1 VDLLVRLFSN
11 PEFWVGLA
19 LLVFIGLLIWLGVH
33 KTAGKALDAT
43 AEKIRGELAEA
54 ERLRQ
59 DAESLLASIRKDR
72 AEAERTAEQMLAN
85 AEAEAKRIES
95 EAHERLEEQI
105 KRQGELA
112 TRKIAQAE
120 AQALSEVKA
129 AAAELATEAAAG
141 VLSARIAGAKTD
153 PLADRAI
160 AEIGTKLQA

>member
-1 VDLLVRLFSN
+1 MDFVVKLVSN

-19 LLVFIGLLIWLGVH
+19 LVVFVLLLLRLGIH

-43 AEKIRGELAEA
+43 AEKIREELAEA

-59 DAESLLASIRKDR
+59 EAEQLLASIRKDR
-72 AEAERTAEQMLAN
+72 EEAERTAEQMLAN
-85 AEAEAKRIES
+85 AEAEAKRMEA

-105 KRQGELA
+105 RRQGELA

-120 AQALSEVKA
+120 AQALAEVKA
-129 AAAELATEAAAG
+129 AAAELASDAAAS
-141 VLSARIAGAKTD
+141 VLAARLEGAKTD

-160 AEIGTKLQA
+160 GEIATKLS